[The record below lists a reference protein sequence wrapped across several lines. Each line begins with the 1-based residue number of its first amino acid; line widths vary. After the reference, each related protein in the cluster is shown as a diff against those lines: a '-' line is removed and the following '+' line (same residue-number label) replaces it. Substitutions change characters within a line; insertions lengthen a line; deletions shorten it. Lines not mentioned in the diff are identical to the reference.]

1 MLHFT
6 HIVLCGYKGLFNSH
20 RHNSFDMLLKN
31 SAKVKLAVEPR
42 YFESALL
49 MEDDHVVVITSM
61 LNPE

>member
-1 MLHFT
+1 
-6 HIVLCGYKGLFNSH
+6 
-20 RHNSFDMLLKN
+20 MLLKN